1 MNSFFRNTISKL
13 YNAVSAPVA
22 ATRNGLSE
30 RMQSLHE
37 TASLLYNRM
46 MGEYRVRTREIE
58 RHRRK
63 RRSRKKKSQRATAKT
78 RSSERKRRSQRSRAR
93 ASSKN
98 NYMMMSNVT
107 RFQK

>member
-30 RMQSLHE
+30 IMQSLHE

-63 RRSRKKKSQRATAKT
+63 RRSRKKKAK
-78 RSSERKRRSQRSRAR
+78 EQQ
-93 ASSKN
+93 
-98 NYMMMSNVT
+98 
-107 RFQK
+107 QKPEAAKEKEEVKDQEQELAVRTTT